1 MHLRQLECALPPH
14 QPEFK
19 SQFIKT
25 RWLMHLLTLC
35 GFVGLSLATVLNL
48 IFKADSN
55 EFVELSHPIRLLGIM
70 SGIMLMLGVIIAAW
84 SRIKKIVDI
93 LAIV

>member
-1 MHLRQLECALPPH
+1 
-14 QPEFK
+14 
-19 SQFIKT
+19 
-25 RWLMHLLTLC
+25 MHLLTLC